1 MSRKDSSH
9 SIEIVLYYQLTCIF
23 FQQITTNLSIYGL
36 YNDQLQNFFS

>member
-23 FQQITTNLSIYGL
+23 FQKINYKFVNLWA
-36 YNDQLQNFFS
+36 LQ